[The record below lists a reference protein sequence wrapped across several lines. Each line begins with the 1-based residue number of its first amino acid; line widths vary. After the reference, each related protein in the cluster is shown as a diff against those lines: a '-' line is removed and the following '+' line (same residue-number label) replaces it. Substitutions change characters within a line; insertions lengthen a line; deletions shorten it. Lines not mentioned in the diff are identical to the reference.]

1 MFIRR
6 FPFEVTYSQLFE
18 LVNEVAFL
26 RPFIFQK
33 IGISTKSAVV
43 LFEIRVNFNSYENN
57 SCGWATSLHSTKKG
71 TALKFFT
78 YLCIQ
83 FHRNLS
89 SFFSRPSQFREMAVD
104 SQVQTP
110 DGHAFDVVYVGT
122 TKGTILKIVNTADPN
137 GK

>member
-1 MFIRR
+1 M
-6 FPFEVTYSQLFE
+6 
-18 LVNEVAFL
+18 
-26 RPFIFQK
+26 
-33 IGISTKSAVV
+33 
-43 LFEIRVNFNSYENN
+43 
-57 SCGWATSLHSTKKG
+57 
-71 TALKFFT
+71 
-78 YLCIQ
+78 
-83 FHRNLS
+83 S